1 MPLLLHLTL
10 ASASL
15 SDSID
20 HIVEQKATL
29 AQRIGYGMAI
39 INGGGLR
46 TASGSSHIDI
56 KALRDS
62 AADASIAEKEK
73 VKWTDIFAA
82 RET

>member
-1 MPLLLHLTL
+1 M
-10 ASASL
+10 
-15 SDSID
+15 
-20 HIVEQKATL
+20 
-29 AQRIGYGMAI
+29 
-39 INGGGLR
+39 R
-46 TASGSSHIDI
+46 TASGSSDIDI